1 MTDHHHIDKT
11 PGFEN
16 DEAMKVIENV
26 FAVIAL
32 LFNFL
37 TFVMFIV
44 LVSVFDIILY
54 GPRWKFFVVSCLL
67 IFPLYFV
74 LLQFL
79 TPDASL
85 TVAFSPRAVL
95 LNLLS
100 ATVVTHFHNPDEKT
114 YQNERG
120 ELNDFI
126 RAYVHGVKGTLSVLF
141 SRI

>member
-1 MTDHHHIDKT
+1 MTDRHHIGNT

-54 GPRWKFFVVSCLL
+54 GPRWRFFVVSCLL

-74 LLQFL
+74 LVQFL

-120 ELNDFI
+120 ELNDFTRNYI
-126 RAYVHGVKGTLSVLF
+126 CQAKDALSVLF
-141 SRI
+141 SRF